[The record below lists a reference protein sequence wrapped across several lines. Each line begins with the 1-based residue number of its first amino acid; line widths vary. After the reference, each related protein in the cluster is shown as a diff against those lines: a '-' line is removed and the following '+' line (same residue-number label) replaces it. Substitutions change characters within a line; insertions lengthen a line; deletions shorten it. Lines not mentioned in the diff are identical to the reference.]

1 MTSTQRIAAI
11 DITRALTMLLMI
23 FVNDLWSLHD
33 IPLWLEH
40 TAAEEDGMGLADTVF
55 PAFLFIVGMSIP
67 YAIANRI
74 KKGDTTG
81 QLLQHVLERSVALL
95 VMGLFLVNGENLH
108 AEATGIPR
116 GVWNILSCLSFIF
129 LWNQYPPSWSPLARN
144 ILKGTGIIILLLLAW
159 ICRCGQGTEITRFG
173 THWWGILGLI
183 GWAYFVSAM
192 IFVAGKGRFA
202 VNVIAWLCCLML
214 SMATHAQLF
223 TYPHWLTTILG
234 PVAYGA
240 MPALVLGGVV
250 VSQLFRR
257 YSAAGQ
263 WKMVTGVLLALGAV
277 LLMAGFLTRPVF
289 EISKI
294 RATPSWVLIC
304 SAITIGLFVFTY
316 WLGDLKQKAHWF
328 RVIGPAGSDTLLCY
342 LIPYFIYAI
351 MGMTGA
357 TLPAIMLGGA
367 IGIGKSLLF
376 AVLMIQIAGLL
387 SKQGIR
393 LKL

>member
-33 IPLWLEH
+33 IPRWLEH
-40 TAAEEDGMGLADTVF
+40 TAAGEDGMGLADTVF

-74 KKGDTTG
+74 KKGDTTS
-81 QLLQHVLERSVALL
+81 QLLRHVLERSVALL
-95 VMGLFLVNGENLH
+95 VMGLFLVNGENLN
-108 AEATGIPR
+108 AQATGISR
-116 GVWNILSCLSFIF
+116 GAWNIFCCLSFI
-129 LWNQYPPSWSPLARN
+129 LIWNQYPKTWSPLAKN
-144 ILKGTGIIILLLLAW
+144 ILKGVGIATLLLLAW
-159 ICRCGQGTEITRFG
+159 ICRCGDGEQVTRFA

-192 IFVAGKGRFA
+192 VFVLGNGRFS
-202 VNVIAWLCCLML
+202 VNVIAWLVCLVL
-214 SMATHAQLF
+214 SMITHLHLF
-223 TYPHWLTTILG
+223 DYPHWLAVILG
-234 PVAYGA
+234 PVEYGA

-250 VSQLFRR
+250 VSQIFRH
-257 YSAAGQ
+257 YSKLGQ
-263 WKMVTGVLLALGAV
+263 WKSVIGVLMGLCMI
-277 LLMAGFLTRPVF
+277 LLTTGLLTRPVF

-304 SAITIGLFVFTY
+304 SAITIALFVFTY
-316 WLGDLKQKAHWF
+316 WLGDLRQKARWF
-328 RVIGPAGSDTLLCY
+328 NVIKPAGSDTLLCY

-351 MGMTGA
+351 LSMTGFNF
-357 TLPAIMLGGA
+357 PHNMLGGA
-367 IGIGKSLLF
+367 VGILKSLLF
-376 AVLMIQIAGLL
+376 AVLMIQIAGLM